1 MHRAFKRVTLQA
13 NRWISRNRILDG
25 WKEPHLM
32 RRFLLGV
39 LAGTLAFPVVILVVA
54 ELGLLPINANT
65 SPTGWENAF
74 SRMALN
80 ASVRRQSPRVPNPID
95 PTEEHL
101 MAGMKL
107 FKSDCAGCHGT
118 PDTAGKNEADVIL
131 YPNAPQ
137 FALHPSRKPDYQLF
151 WIVKGGIRYTGMFAW
166 SGQFA
171 PDASGRDVSDEK
183 IWTIITFL
191 THLDSLPPAVN
202 AEWRKKSAN

>member
-1 MHRAFKRVTLQA
+1 LQA
-13 NRWISRNRILDG
+13 DRWTYGSRLSDSGKKLN
-25 WKEPHLM
+25 LM
-32 RRFLLGV
+32 LRFLLGL
-39 LAGTLAFPVVILVVA
+39 LAGLLTFPVVILLVA
-54 ELGLLPINANT
+54 GFGLLPINANT
-65 SPTGWENAF
+65 SPSGWENAF
-74 SRMALN
+74 SHMALN

-101 MAGMKL
+101 MAGMTI
-107 FKSDCAGCHGT
+107 FKNDCAGCHGT
-118 PDTAGKNEADVIL
+118 PDTASKNESDLVL

-166 SGQFA
+166 GGQFA

-183 IWTIITFL
+183 IWTVVTFL

-202 AEWRKKSAN
+202 AEWHKKSAN